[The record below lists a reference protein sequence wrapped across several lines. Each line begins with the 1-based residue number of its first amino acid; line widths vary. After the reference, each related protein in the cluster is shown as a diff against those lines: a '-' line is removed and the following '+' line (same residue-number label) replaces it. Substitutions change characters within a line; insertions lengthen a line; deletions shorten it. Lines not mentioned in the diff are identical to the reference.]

1 MKTLKFLASRA
12 MMSVTTLVVVLSCA
26 KEPVENLK
34 PSSPEKETVTLHL
47 SAPATKTS
55 LQDDKTVLWS
65 EGDKVVINHT
75 LYAVTVDPENP
86 AVAIVEGVE
95 KANEY
100 YAVYVKGSESG
111 TEENFGPQ
119 YDFYADGGVNWYS
132 VYLYPYQH
140 YFTDT
145 FAPFTNPM
153 VGYSTDTDIK
163 FYNLG
168 SVVKVG
174 LTGNGEAISRV
185 ILKANGG
192 RTISG
197 LLKLSEEQI
206 RTKNYSGAVFDAKY
220 NNLMRS
226 FVWLTCDAQQT
237 VVLSSTPTWFYFV
250 TAPFTDEAGIS
261 IVVEDTEGNVFT
273 RTKTDAFSIDRS
285 EIKEMDP
292 LDYKASEPLKLTAAE
307 SAPTSFSV
315 DAVCDDAMS
324 VRYLAIASAAWDSY
338 MNSNPWTE
346 QSLASVFINNH
357 ECQTNS
363 GKSFRMEFTKAYN
376 STGNAVP
383 IAASTSYKVIAQYI
397 FGNTGVGKCTIIN
410 VTTAAP
416 TGVAPTLDVSF
427 QSVTY
432 NQLQALLKSSDAAG
446 ISLWLFTK
454 ARYEELVSSGKS
466 DSEIMKEYGKP
477 LDTEQIAQANTEGCE
492 WNWWDL
498 SPLTD
503 YVILVIATSSTG
515 METIVRKDVTTD
527 YYIFNPKTTVLE
539 IVSESGVVETNLF
552 QVFNEISP
560 ALADMTFSNLTIKKV
575 PGMDVFVIENLFKG
589 NAELQNVSFVD
600 KQGDYMTIIDA
611 RDASAVDILYEM
623 NDMGIYN
630 TAYNGFA
637 SPLRFGCYATLNTS
651 VSKDDFPLGIYD
663 KARGKIEFN
672 SLVLGDR
679 VAGLYGPSAF
689 VLTISANNSAL
700 SIEDFAKKHGNW

>member
-1 MKTLKFLASRA
+1 MKNATFFRILTATAALLGLFA
-12 MMSVTTLVVVLSCA
+12 SCA
-26 KEPVENLK
+26 KEPVENLVPVA
-34 PSSPEKETVTLHL
+34 PSKETVTIHL

-86 AVAIVEGVE
+86 AVAIVDGVE

-206 RTKNYSGAVFDAKY
+206 RAKNYSEAVFDAKY
-220 NNLMRS
+220 NNFMRS

-273 RTKTDAFSIDRS
+273 RTKTDAFSIGRS

-292 LDYKASEPLKLTAAE
+292 LEYKASKKIDLTPGEP
-307 SAPTSFSV
+307 SPVSISV
-315 DAVCDDAMS
+315 NASTGEELS
-324 VRYLAIASAAWDSY
+324 VRYVAVFSSVWENLLNSGWEEQELASAFLSETVSQTHDGGDFVMNFETARNTTGNMVAIAA
-338 MNSNPWTE
+338 E
-346 QSLASVFINNH
+346 
-357 ECQTNS
+357 
-363 GKSFRMEFTKAYN
+363 
-376 STGNAVP
+376 
-383 IAASTSYKVIAQYI
+383 TSYKVIAQYCSD
-397 FGNTGVGKCTIIN
+397 GVGVGACAILD
-410 VTTAAP
+410 VTTSAAI
-416 TGVAPTLDVSF
+416 GSAPALDVAIESF
-427 QSVTY
+427 TY
-432 NQLQALLKSSDAAG
+432 NEIHARITSDAPNV
-446 ISLWLFTK
+446 SVWLFAK
-454 ARYEELVSSGKS
+454 EMYNSMGKS

-477 LDTEQIAQANTEGCE
+477 LDTEQIAQANAGGCE
-492 WNWWDL
+492 WNWWQL

-503 YVILVIATSSTG
+503 YVILVVATSSTG
-515 METIVRKDVTTD
+515 METIVRTDVTTD
-527 YYIFNPKTTVLE
+527 CYIFNPETAVLE
-539 IVSESGVVETNLF
+539 TVSTEAVCETNF
-552 QVFNEISP
+552 ISS
-560 ALADMTFSNLTIKKV
+560 LFSNSDLDLTIENVTLQKV
-575 PGMDVFVIENLFKG
+575 PGMDVFVIKNLFKSIPKLVEKG
-589 NAELQNVSFVD
+589 FEDIEKDVL
-600 KQGDYMTIIDA
+600 TIIDA
-611 RDASAVDILYEM
+611 RNNSDVDILWEM
-623 NDMGIYN
+623 NDMGIRLPGTVLADYFYFGFFRGVDSSTPFVATYDPQRQEI
-630 TAYNGFA
+630 TAR
-637 SPLRFGCYATLNTS
+637 PLYATNAS
-651 VSKDDFPLGIYD
+651 NVYGSKEG
-663 KARGKIEFN
+663 G
-672 SLVLGDR
+672 SM
-679 VAGLYGPSAF
+679 
-689 VLTISANNSAL
+689 TITWPKKQSL
-700 SIEDFAKKHGNW
+700 SIEDFSKTQSNW

>member
-273 RTKTDAFSIDRS
+273 RTKTDAFSVGRS

-292 LDYKASEPLKLTAAE
+292 LDYKASAPLKLTAAE

-324 VRYLAIASAAWDSY
+324 VRYLAMASAAWDSY
-338 MNSNPWTE
+338 MNSNYWTE
-346 QSLASVFINNH
+346 QSLASEFINSH
-357 ECQTNS
+357 EYQTNS
-363 GKSFRMEFTKAYN
+363 GKSFKMEFTKAYN
-376 STGNAVP
+376 STGYLVP

-397 FGNTGVGKCTIIN
+397 LGDTGMGECTILD
-410 VTTAAP
+410 VTTSAP
-416 TGVAPTLDVSF
+416 TGIAPTLDVSF

-432 NQLQALLKSSDAAG
+432 NQLDALLKSDNAAG

-466 DSEIMKEYGKP
+466 DSEIMKEYGKS
-477 LDTEQIAQANTEGCE
+477 LTDEDMASAHAAGCQ
-492 WNWWDL
+492 WGWGRL
-498 SPLTD
+498 SQGTD
-503 YVILVIATSSTG
+503 YVLLVVASSSTG
-515 METIVRKDVTTD
+515 METIVKKEITTEW
-527 YYIFNPKTTVLE
+527 YLFNQNTTVLE
-539 IVSESGVVETNLF
+539 TVSTGATFTTDMFRLF
-552 QVFNEISP
+552 EINS
-560 ALADMTFSNLTIKKV
+560 LTITPVVLKKV
-575 PGMDVFVIENLFKG
+575 PGMDVFVIEDLFKG
-589 NAELQNVSFVD
+589 NAALAEKGFIEEEGAYL
-600 KQGDYMTIIDA
+600 TIIDA
-611 RDASAVDILYEM
+611 RDKNAVDIRYEV
-623 NDMGIYN
+623 NKLGIYN
-630 TAYNGFA
+630 PKYTGFNYG
-637 SPLRFGCYATLNTS
+637 LGFGCYATYDLS
-651 VSKDDFPLGIYD
+651 ASQEEWPLGTYD
-663 KARGKIEFN
+663 SENNAISVVSLILGN
-672 SLVLGDR
+672 SER
-679 VAGLYGPSAF
+679 IYGPFSCT
-689 VLTISANNSAL
+689 LTWTSP
-700 SIEDFAKKHGNW
+700 AKSMTVENFSKTQAGW

>member
-1 MKTLKFLASRA
+1 MKTLKLLASRA

-34 PSSPEKETVTLHL
+34 PSSPEKETVTLRL

-55 LQDDKTVLWS
+55 LQDDKIVLWS

-86 AVAIVEGVE
+86 AVAIVEDVK

-119 YDFYADGGVNWYS
+119 YDFYEDGGVNWYS

-206 RTKNYSGAVFDAKY
+206 RTKNYPGAVFDAKY
-220 NNLMRS
+220 NNYMRS
-226 FVWLTCDAQQT
+226 FVWLTCDAQQAA
-237 VVLSSTPTWFYFV
+237 VLSSTPTWFYFV
-250 TAPFTDEAGIS
+250 TAPFTDETGIS

-273 RTKTDAFSIDRS
+273 RTKTDAFSVGRS
-285 EIKEMDP
+285 EIKEMEP
-292 LDYKASEPLKLTAAE
+292 LEYKASKKIDLTIGEP
-307 SAPTSFSV
+307 SPVSISV
-315 DAVCDDAMS
+315 NASTGEGLS
-324 VRYLAIASAAWDSY
+324 VRYIAVFSSVWEDLRNSGWEEQKLASEFLSETVSQTHDGGDFVMNFETARNTTGNMVAIAA
-338 MNSNPWTE
+338 E
-346 QSLASVFINNH
+346 
-357 ECQTNS
+357 
-363 GKSFRMEFTKAYN
+363 
-376 STGNAVP
+376 
-383 IAASTSYKVIAQYI
+383 TSYKVIAQYCSD
-397 FGNTGVGKCTIIN
+397 GVGVGMCAILD
-410 VTTAAP
+410 VTTSAA
-416 TGVAPTLDVSF
+416 TGSAPALDVAIESF
-427 QSVTY
+427 TY
-432 NQLQALLKSSDAAG
+432 NEVYARITSDAPNV
-446 ISLWLFTK
+446 SVWLFTK
-454 ARYEELVSSGKS
+454 EKYDSMGKS

-477 LDTEQIAQANTEGCE
+477 LDTEQIAQANAGGCE
-492 WNWWDL
+492 WNWWKL

-515 METIVRKDVTTD
+515 METIVRKDITTD

-539 IVSESGVVETNLF
+539 TVSVSGVVETNLF
-552 QVFNEISP
+552 RPFSEISP
-560 ALADMTFSNLTIKKV
+560 ALTNMTFRNLTIKKV

-630 TAYNGFA
+630 TAYTGLA

-651 VSKDDFPLGIYD
+651 VSKDDYPLGVYD
-663 KARGKIEFN
+663 KAMGKIEFN
-672 SLVLGDR
+672 SLVFGDG

-700 SIEDFAKKHGNW
+700 SIEDFSKKHGNW